1 MHECLE
7 PRISLL
13 EDRNTMRSQ
22 KQLVL
27 LTGPS
32 GYIGGRLLRALEA
45 AGWPLRCLSRR
56 PEFLRPR
63 VEKTTQI
70 VEGDVRE
77 PRSLPAALQGVYAAY
92 YLMQATSSSESSEQ
106 EERWAATGFA
116 EAARTAGVRRIIY
129 LGGLAGHRQRLDPL
143 ARILDVGTILRSSG
157 VPTIEFLA
165 SIIIGSGSLSFEMI
179 RALVDRLPVMLTPR
193 WVQAHTHSIAIEDVV
208 AYLLAALEVPEKT
221 SGVYEIGGSETISYR
236 DIMKEYA
243 HQKGLKRVM
252 ISVPVLVPRLSS
264 AWIGLVTPIYPR
276 VGRKLIEA
284 LQRGTAMRETQA
296 SETFRVTPRGFGE
309 AITRALKNEDQ
320 DFAQTRWSD
329 ALSSRG
335 AIPSWGGVRF
345 GSRLIDSRSAHVP
358 YSPPAVFRPIQRIG
372 GPTGW
377 YYANWL
383 WQLRGF
389 IDLLQGGAGMR
400 RGRRHP
406 EMLAVGE
413 TVDFWRVEAIEP
425 DRLLRLSA
433 EMNLHGRAWLQFEI
447 EPDGAG
453 SIIRQT
459 AIFDPLGIRGLLYW
473 YSIYPFHGLIF
484 SGMLRGITKAARSR
498 AGQSQR

>member
-1 MHECLE
+1 MEDQS
-7 PRISLL
+7 ILL
-13 EDRNTMRSQ
+13 NQ

-27 LTGPS
+27 LTGSS

-63 VEKTTQI
+63 VGKTTQI
-70 VEGDVRE
+70 VEGDIRE
-77 PRSLPAALQGVYAAY
+77 PRSLLAALHDVHTAY
-92 YLMQATSSSESSEQ
+92 YLMQPTTSSEPSEQ

-129 LGGLAGHRQRLDPL
+129 LGGLASHRQPLDPL
-143 ARILDVGTILRSSG
+143 ARILDVGSILRSSG

-179 RALVDRLPVMLTPR
+179 RALVDRLPVMLIPQ
-193 WVQAHTHSIAIEDVV
+193 WVCSKTRSIAIEDVI
-208 AYLLAALEVPEKT
+208 AYLLAALEVPEET
-221 SGVYEIGGSETISYR
+221 SGEYEIGRPEATSYR
-236 DIMKEYA
+236 EIMKEYA
-243 HQKGLKRVM
+243 RQKGLKRAM
-252 ISVPVLVPRLSS
+252 LPVPVLAPRLSS
-264 AWIGLVTPIYPR
+264 AWIGLITPIYPR
-276 VGRKLIEA
+276 VSRKLIDT
-284 LQRGTAMRETQA
+284 LQRGTATRGTQA
-296 SETFRVTPRGFGE
+296 SEVFQVKPRGFRE
-309 AITRALKNEDQ
+309 AIARALKNEDQ

-335 AIPSWGGVRF
+335 TIPSWGGVRF

-358 YSPPAVFRPIQRIG
+358 YSPAEVFRPVQRIG

-406 EMLAVGE
+406 ELLAVGE

-425 DRLLRLSA
+425 NRFLRLSA

-447 EPDGAG
+447 EPDGSG

-484 SGMLRGITKAARSR
+484 NGMLRGIGKAAQTQGS
-498 AGQSQR
+498 